1 MATIAE
7 EINDLKSRVNS
18 AYDVCEL
25 KGATIP
31 QDKTTWNLS
40 STIESIPSSGEMP
53 KIFGIPI
60 STYVPINQE
69 GEYNSLV
76 NLEDTNEYCLS
87 VTGSIRFGND
97 FSMLKIKKLLGIPGT
112 SFSIYDKTSILSV
125 IFNNVEFHNT
135 SNDLKYAKQQM
146 NSFADQL
153 FAGVEYKYVSFP
165 DVTKGFRY
173 RTNSTVNSNAS
184 FDTTFH
190 NTKIDKLDLPLYSYD
205 NINFIG
211 SQIGELYAPNLSSV
225 GNSFM
230 KDNNSLSS
238 CTIYKHQKGTSF
250 TSFFENCSSLSSLP
264 IESIST
270 NKSTISLLSCNFL
283 AKGMT
288 ALSSV
293 NLSIETAK
301 STSDITIMNAFANC
315 TSLTGAVIHFN
326 NLTDETGLKMTSGTK
341 RFNNMFAYCPS
352 LEKVELRGITSIGS
366 INDSTTYIGFVEIM
380 NNTSANSQL
389 WFPDVD
395 LLTGAIRS
403 STIYQRFQNLGCKDL
418 YFPKV
423 SDIKNRYLF
432 GGIGEKTT
440 GIHFA
445 AEHKDALTATAG
457 YKYKWTAPDTCT
469 IYFDL

>member
-1 MATIAE
+1 MTIAE
-7 EINDLKSRVNS
+7 EINDLKSRVSS
-18 AYDVCEL
+18 AYDACEL

-40 STIESIPSSGEMP
+40 STIESIPSGAEMP
-53 KIFGIPI
+53 EIFGFPI
-60 STYVPINQE
+60 STYVPINQD
-69 GEYNSLV
+69 NNRIA
-76 NLEDTNEYCLS
+76 NLEDSNEHCLS
-87 VTGSIRFGND
+87 VTGGEIR
-97 FSMLKIKKLLGIPGT
+97 LKSTSLLRLKKLFGIAGT

-125 IFNNVEFHNT
+125 IFDDVEFLIE
-135 SNDLKYAKQQM
+135 SNDLANASYCMK
-146 NSFADQL
+146 SFADQL

-165 DVTKGFRY
+165 NATVGFNY
-173 RTNSTVNSNAS
+173 RTYNVVGGIAS

-190 NTKIDKLDLPLYSYD
+190 NTKINKLDLPLYSAN
-205 NINFIG
+205 NITFTG
-211 SQIGELYAPNLSSV
+211 SQIGELYAPNISSV
-225 GNSFM
+225 GNGFM

-238 CTIYKHQKGTSF
+238 CTIYKYQKGTSF
-250 TSFFENCSSLSSLP
+250 TSIFENCSSLSSLP

-270 NKSTISLLSCNFL
+270 NKSTTTLLSCNFL

-288 ALSSV
+288 ALSSI

-326 NLTDETGLKMTSGTK
+326 NLTDETGLQMTRGTK
-341 RFNNMFAYCPS
+341 RFSTMFENCPS

-366 INDSTTYIGFVEIM
+366 INDSNTYIGFVNIM

-389 WFPDVD
+389 WFPDVE
-395 LLTGAIRS
+395 LLTGTTRS
-403 STIYQRFQNLGCKDL
+403 SSIYQKFQNLGCKDL

-423 SDIKNRYLF
+423 SNIKNRYLF
-432 GGIGEKTT
+432 GGIGAKTT

-445 AEHKDALTATAG
+445 AEHKDALTATTG
-457 YKYKWTAPDTCT
+457 YQYKWTAPDTCT

>member
-1 MATIAE
+1 MTIAE

-18 AYDVCEL
+18 AYDACEL

-40 STIESIPSSGEMP
+40 STIESIPSGGEMP
-53 KIFGIPI
+53 EIFGFPI

-69 GEYNSLV
+69 NNEMV
-76 NLEDTNEYCLS
+76 NLEDSNEYCLS
-87 VTGSIRFGND
+87 VTGGEIR
-97 FSMLKIKKLLGIPGT
+97 LKGTSLLRLKKLFGIAGT

-125 IFNNVEFHNT
+125 IFDDVKFNIN
-135 SNDLKYAKQQM
+135 SNDLAYADQQIK
-146 NSFADQL
+146 SFADKL
-153 FAGVEYKYVSFP
+153 FSGVEYKYMSFP
-165 DVTKGFRY
+165 GVTKGFRY
-173 RTNSTVNSNAS
+173 RTNNVVGATVS

-190 NTKIDKLDLPLYSYD
+190 NTKIDKLDLPLYSAE
-205 NINFIG
+205 NITFAG

-225 GNSFM
+225 GAGFM

-238 CTIYKHQKGTSF
+238 CTIYKYQKGFDF
-250 TSFFENCSSLSSLP
+250 TSIFENCSSLSSLP
-264 IESIST
+264 IESIT
-270 NKSTISLLSCNFL
+270 TIKNTITLLSCNFL
-283 AKGMT
+283 ARGMT

-293 NLSIETAK
+293 NLSIETND
-301 STSDITIMNAFANC
+301 SNSDITIIQAFANC

-326 NLTDETGLKMTSGTK
+326 NLTDETGLKMTNGNK
-341 RFNNMFAYCPS
+341 RFSTMFANCPS

-366 INDSTTYIGFVEIM
+366 INVSNTNIGFVEIM

-389 WFPDVD
+389 WFPDVE
-395 LLTGAIRS
+395 LLTGTTRT
-403 STIYQRFQNLGCKDL
+403 STAYQRFQKLGCKDL

-432 GGIGEKTT
+432 GGIGSKTT

-457 YKYKWTAPDTCT
+457 YQYKWTAPDTCT